1 MSAAVDHGARRDP
14 VEPSDIHVLLVDD
27 ERLSRIVVGGLLRKC
42 SYRGKS
48 DATHSGLGRC
58 S

>member
-1 MSAAVDHGARRDP
+1 MSAAVDNGAGPTGQRDP

-42 SYRGKS
+42 SYRGE
-48 DATHSGLGRC
+48 
-58 S
+58 